1 MKNLLLVLLILSFPV
16 FAESALQEIPKHWDE
31 IQNTVSKVG
40 EVQDGHCQQVLQDE
54 EKSLNKGVGLQQ
66 RARSSGVI
74 SQARVKDRL
83 VVASILNTQAARDE
97 FAQYVLRVGEK
108 KANEDLYALYDL
120 LVKGQLQNAELA
132 KMVEL
137 IGGAD
142 KIRQDVLP
150 LLLKDTASIFK
161 QMNANYDEAVTQKVD
176 PVTTTLFVISL
187 TSKITS
193 ATKDVLKREYET
205 SLDEAIRTNN
215 LEKLNHARKVGKF
228 YLVSSALAVGFKS
241 IDIIGGIRSL
251 GELIVEV
258 LRGAFSGDLSMP
270 MSQSQQDKAI
280 TEAEEKIQA
289 ELKRERDANH
299 DREITEAQR
308 AQEREIGRHM
318 EHPETYRDYNP
329 GSETGRTC

>member
-1 MKNLLLVLLILSFPV
+1 MKNLLLVSLILSCSA
-16 FAESALQEIPKHWDE
+16 FAESSLQEIPKQWDD
-31 IQNTVSKVG
+31 IQNTVNKVG
-40 EVQDGHCQQVLQDE
+40 EVQNSHCHQVAQNE
-54 EKSLNKGVGLQQ
+54 MKSLDKGVGLQQ
-66 RARSSGVI
+66 RARTGGVLD
-74 SQARVKDRL
+74 QARVKDRL
-83 VVASILNTQAARDE
+83 VVASILSTQAARDE
-97 FAQYVLRVGEK
+97 FAKYVLRVGEK
-108 KANEDLYALYDL
+108 KASEDLYSLYDL
-120 LVKGQLQNAELA
+120 LVKGQLQNTDLA

-176 PVTTTLFVISL
+176 PVTTTLFVITV
-187 TSKITS
+187 TSKIAS
-193 ATKDVLKREYET
+193 ATKDVLKHEYET

-228 YLVSSALAVGFKS
+228 YLVSSALSIGIKS

-251 GELIVEV
+251 GELIVEAI
-258 LRGAFSGDLSMP
+258 RGAFSGDMSMP
-270 MSQSQQDKAI
+270 MSQTQQDKAI
-280 TEAEEKIQA
+280 AEAEEKIQA

-299 DREITEAQR
+299 DREIAEAQR
-308 AQEREIGRHM
+308 EQEREIGRHM